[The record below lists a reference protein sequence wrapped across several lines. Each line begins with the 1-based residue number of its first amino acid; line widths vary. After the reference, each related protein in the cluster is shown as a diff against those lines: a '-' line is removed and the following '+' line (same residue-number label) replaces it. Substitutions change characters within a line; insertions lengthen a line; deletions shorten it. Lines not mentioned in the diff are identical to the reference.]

1 MQGRPKEF
9 LIAGTELVVEALGR
23 FGRVRFR
30 ASGTSML
37 PALRPGDVLDVEA
50 CPIDQFHVGDIV
62 IWLSSN
68 GLVAHRLRSN
78 HEQIAVTRGDANW
91 QADTPMP
98 TARLLGR
105 VTRVT
110 RDRSLLL
117 PVSGC
122 TWTARAHGLLR
133 NELQRGSRCV
143 RAIVGGAVL
152 ENRRSHTST

>member
-9 LIAGTELVVEALGR
+9 LIVGAELVSEVLGR

-50 CPIDQFHVGDIV
+50 CPIDQFRVGDIV
-62 IWLSSN
+62 VCLSSV
-68 GLVAHRLRSN
+68 GLVAHRLRSS

-91 QADTPMP
+91 QSDTPMP
-98 TARLLGR
+98 MTRLLGR

-110 RDRSLLL
+110 RDRSTLLIA
-117 PVSGC
+117 GC
-122 TWTARAHGLLR
+122 SRTARARGLLR
-133 NELQRGSRCV
+133 NESQRCSRRV
-143 RAIVGGAVL
+143 RAIVG
-152 ENRRSHTST
+152 RRRTREPSVA

>member
-9 LIAGTELVVEALGR
+9 LIAGTELVAEALGR

-62 IWLSSN
+62 VWLSSA
-68 GLVAHRLRSN
+68 GLVAHRLQSN

-91 QADTPMP
+91 QSDTPMP

-110 RDRSLLL
+110 RDRSSLLL
-117 PVSGC
+117 ANGC
-122 TWTARAHGLLR
+122 SWRARARGLLR
-133 NELQRGSRCV
+133 NESQRCSRRV
-143 RAIVGGAVL
+143 RTIVAGVVL
-152 ENRRSHTST
+152 KNRWSHTST